1 MEKKAKMTQHID
13 KNVIYL
19 FLAAFLISASTLAYR
34 YIKMAPCDEVVFTSV
49 AKEYRAGELIKFIDK
64 TEGAK
69 FWEWKFDD
77 STRVSTEKEP
87 LHIFKEPGEYTVTLM
102 VNDLC
107 IKKEV
112 ITIKEKKEVIDPSK
126 LPVFEVPNSIVLG
139 EPLKVID
146 KTNNASTW
154 EWRFGET
161 VRVDADTK
169 QAEYIY
175 KEPGLKTISL
185 VVNGDLKHITRKKI
199 NVLPIESDEEPITQI
214 SIPDKPKGWSIKHS
228 PLEKNIKEAPSTV
241 EPTKPKTVPYISEK
255 EFTRRMIM
263 VSDEEMDVK
272 QFTEYFCGDINKPVI
287 SNGKNT
293 TFLVLCEKIRGR
305 KIKIKKLDLYRDKG
319 SNCIKNLIIDY
330 RKSLF

>member
-1 MEKKAKMTQHID
+1 MEKKVKMTQHID

-49 AKEYRAGELIKFIDK
+49 AKEYRAGELITFVDK

-69 FWEWKFDD
+69 FWEWKFGD
-77 STRVSTEKEP
+77 SSRVSTKREP
-87 LHIFKEPGEYTVTLM
+87 LHIFEKPGEYTVTLL

-107 IKKEV
+107 ERKET
-112 ITIKEKKEVIDPSK
+112 ITIKERKEVIDPSK
-126 LPVFEVPNSIVLG
+126 LPVFDVPNSIVLG
-139 EPLKVID
+139 ETLKVID
-146 KTNNASTW
+146 RTNNASTW

-161 VRVDADTK
+161 VRVDADTR
-169 QAEYIY
+169 QAEYNY

-185 VVNGDLKHITRKKI
+185 VVNGDLKHITHQTI
-199 NVLPIESDEEPITQI
+199 NVLPPDIDDDPITQI
-214 SIPDKPKGWSIKHS
+214 SQPDKPKGWSIKYS
-228 PLEKNIKEAPSTV
+228 PVEKEIKDEPSTDIS
-241 EPTKPKTVPYISEK
+241 KPKAVPYISEK

-263 VSDEEMDVK
+263 VSDEEMSAK

-287 SNGKNT
+287 ANGKNT
-293 TFLVLCEKIRGR
+293 TFLVLCEKIKGR
-305 KIKIKKLDLYRDKG
+305 KIKVKQLDLYRDKG